1 MRVHILGPVEVV
13 AGGERVPVGG
23 GRLRTLLA
31 RLALDAGRTV
41 TAGALAE
48 ALWPEGA
55 PGDPVNSLHSLVSRL
70 RRALPAGLLVSADG
84 GYRLDVEADAVDAR
98 RFERL
103 AGEGRRA
110 LTGGRPEAAL
120 RLLGE
125 GLGLWRGDLPGEVP
139 EPVRRRLEELRL
151 AARED
156 HAQASLAVG
165 RSEGLV
171 AELEALAAAHPLR
184 ERLRGLLIRALHAEG
199 RRAEALSAYED
210 VRRLLADELGTDPG
224 PELREIHLELLRD
237 EPRPRSGNLPSP
249 LTSLVGR
256 EDDAAATAEALRAGR
271 LVTLTG
277 PGGVGKTR
285 LAIEVA
291 GHTPTAWLVELS
303 PLGEPTSDPTA
314 PERAPTAPSEPGTAG
329 SPDLARPAAGG
340 SPPHDGFRDTPE
352 PGAAGGFPSHDV
364 SHDTPQPRESS
375 AAGGAPRSV
384 GDLAAESSPSQAREA
399 LRSHGSSAAGSAGA
413 SPPPERGRAGP
424 FPDAGEGGVVVALA
438 RVAGVREGAF
448 GGGRLLDRVAEALS
462 GSLLVLDGCERVAGE
477 VARVVTYLLGRA
489 PGLRVLA
496 TSREP
501 LGVPGETVLQ
511 VPPLEPEAA
520 ARLFAERA
528 AAARPGFTVRDP
540 GLVDEVCR
548 RLDGL
553 PLAIELAAARLR
565 SFPLDELAARLD
577 DRFALLS
584 GVSRA
589 AEPRHRTL
597 RAVVAWTWDLLDE
610 DERRLARRLAA
621 FPGGITVE
629 SAEAVAAARPDLL
642 AALAD
647 RSLLRFDGERYRML
661 ETIREYGLRE
671 LVESGELARVRA
683 AHAAYFS
690 GLAARAEP
698 ELREAGQLR
707 WITRLAAERG
717 NLLAALRFAHETG
730 DAAGALR
737 LCVALGVFWLV
748 RGDRAAMESWTR
760 LALDTPGRAPA
771 EARAVTAAL
780 HLLASTTWAGLEMDA
795 RDAAHV
801 RHLLPEEAPGHPEPG
816 LIPEQGE
823 RRPGAESGWF
833 SGHPLVVL
841 VEPVLAAACGDEA
854 AALDAIERRL
864 SHPDAWT
871 RAMLRLVRAVLRGN
885 AGDAGGMGH
894 DLEVAVAGF
903 RAGGERAGLAW
914 ALTSLADVL
923 TNGGAYGEAVAALEE
938 AVRLLRELDP
948 SDEAASQRVWLAE
961 ARARAGDTATARAEL
976 ETLAALPGVPDGLPV
991 YIRVTLGDLARRDGD
1006 LAGAEAHYEQAEARL
1021 RPSEDPVFAVT
1032 LACARA
1038 RLAMERDDPVRA
1050 GERFA
1055 RAFDACAGE
1064 PSLAAITAAHLA
1076 HLLAF
1081 QGRRIEAA
1089 ELLGAAHVLIGA
1101 LEALDHDLVRL
1112 APELRAALGARRYE
1126 TAYARGRTPDE
1137 ALALISARV
1146 EELIR
1151 VPRAAEASD
1160 DPGGRPAP

>member
-1 MRVHILGPVEVV
+1 M
-13 AGGERVPVGG
+13 
-23 GRLRTLLA
+23 
-31 RLALDAGRTV
+31 
-41 TAGALAE
+41 
-48 ALWPEGA
+48 
-55 PGDPVNSLHSLVSRL
+55 
-70 RRALPAGLLVSADG
+70 
-84 GYRLDVEADAVDAR
+84 
-98 RFERL
+98 
-103 AGEGRRA
+103 
-110 LTGGRPEAAL
+110 
-120 RLLGE
+120 
-125 GLGLWRGDLPGEVP
+125 
-139 EPVRRRLEELRL
+139 
-151 AARED
+151 
-156 HAQASLAVG
+156 
-165 RSEGLV
+165 
-171 AELEALAAAHPLR
+171 
-184 ERLRGLLIRALHAEG
+184 
-199 RRAEALSAYED
+199 
-210 VRRLLADELGTDPG
+210 
-224 PELREIHLELLRD
+224 
-237 EPRPRSGNLPSP
+237 
-249 LTSLVGR
+249 
-256 EDDAAATAEALRAGR
+256 
-271 LVTLTG
+271 
-277 PGGVGKTR
+277 
-285 LAIEVA
+285 
-291 GHTPTAWLVELS
+291 
-303 PLGEPTSDPTA
+303 
-314 PERAPTAPSEPGTAG
+314 
-329 SPDLARPAAGG
+329 
-340 SPPHDGFRDTPE
+340 
-352 PGAAGGFPSHDV
+352 
-364 SHDTPQPRESS
+364 
-375 AAGGAPRSV
+375 
-384 GDLAAESSPSQAREA
+384 
-399 LRSHGSSAAGSAGA
+399 
-413 SPPPERGRAGP
+413 
-424 FPDAGEGGVVVALA
+424 
-438 RVAGVREGAF
+438 
-448 GGGRLLDRVAEALS
+448 LDRVAEALS
-462 GSLLVLDGCERVAGE
+462 GSLLVLDGCERVADE
-477 VARVVTYLLGRA
+477 VARAVTYLLGRA
-489 PGLRVLA
+489 PGAARA
-496 TSREP
+496 RHQQ
-501 LGVPGETVLQ
+501 GAAGRAGGDRAAG
-511 VPPLEPEAA
+511 AA
-520 ARLFAERA
+520 AGAGGGGAAVRRA
-528 AAARPGFTVRDP
+528 GGGRADGVHGAGPGTGGRGVAGGWTASRWRSSWPRPGSARSRWTSWRP
-540 GLVDEVCR
+540 GWTTGSPCSR
-548 RLDGL
+548 
-553 PLAIELAAARLR
+553 
-565 SFPLDELAARLD
+565 
-577 DRFALLS
+577 

-780 HLLASTTWAGLEMDA
+780 HLLAATTWAGLEMDA

-801 RHLLPEEAPGHPEPG
+801 RHLLPEEAPGHPESG
-816 LIPEQGE
+816 LIPEQAE
-823 RRPGAESGWF
+823 RGSGAESGSF

-885 AGDAGGMGH
+885 AGDAAGMGH

-914 ALTSLADVL
+914 ALTSLADVR
-923 TNGGAYGEAVAALEE
+923 TNGGAYAEAVAALEE

-1146 EELIR
+1146 EELVR